1 MRKMILSFVVVT
13 AAALIVPAA
22 ARAQNPPRTPQQ
34 RDLQYQIATLESV
47 LARAVEHGALE
58 IRDRL
63 QAIVPAQMLL
73 SDNAR
78 VRGFPLPGYGIVF
91 DVAVP
96 GLDGTLPWSFQTMDQ
111 NNLGLESALSA
122 LRGAVQ
128 KMNDANLDQAMKRIE
143 LQVSPVSA
151 AIDQTGA
158 RPAPGDA
165 RFVQGT
171 AAAAALVDEPAA
183 RSAQVAVVPAP
194 RAAVDAVMRNPD
206 EAYRQ
211 TITVHIKDAML
222 NHSIGLNLAPNEMLT
237 VVAKSNEDMLL
248 GASAPDSRVTTIT
261 VTSEDLAA
269 FRSGQI
275 TREEA
280 HRRIAVSVF

>member
-78 VRGFPLPGYGIVF
+78 VRGFPLTGYGIVF

-122 LRGAVQ
+122 LRG
-128 KMNDANLDQAMKRIE
+128 
-143 LQVSPVSA
+143 
-151 AIDQTGA
+151 
-158 RPAPGDA
+158 
-165 RFVQGT
+165 
-171 AAAAALVDEPAA
+171 
-183 RSAQVAVVPAP
+183 
-194 RAAVDAVMRNPD
+194 AVDAVMRNPD